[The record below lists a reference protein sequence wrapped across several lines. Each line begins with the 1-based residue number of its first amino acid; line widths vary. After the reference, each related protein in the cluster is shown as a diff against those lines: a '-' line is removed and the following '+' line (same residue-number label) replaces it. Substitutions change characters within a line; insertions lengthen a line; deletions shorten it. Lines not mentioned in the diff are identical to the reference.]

1 MHKGAHFQPSE
12 PPLIVAESSLLY
24 GRLKSLATQQRMV
37 FFAGLPGT
45 GKSLLIHQL
54 AHLAAAVE
62 RQVHLL
68 QWDVA
73 RPVFEAHPA
82 ARAYPMQN
90 GVTHGVIRKAIGLW
104 VRQAVNGWHRDH
116 PDFHHL
122 LIGETPFIGNRF
134 IELAQITG
142 DEAEIQLA
150 SASCMFVIPVPSP
163 QVRRFIE
170 AERVRRSDNPVH
182 VREVEDAP
190 PQVLHQLWLELT
202 QTAVYLGIKGAPTQ
216 PDAGYE
222 PQIYQRVYEALLRNR
237 HTQVMPID
245 TILPSPQLSVYD
257 FSIPHT
263 ELVPIPREVEESIY
277 TIDNRYSDAATLRR
291 DLLQWYLV

>member
-1 MHKGAHFQPSE
+1 
-12 PPLIVAESSLLY
+12 
-24 GRLKSLATQQRMV
+24 MV

-54 AHLAAAVE
+54 AHLAAAAE

-68 QWDVA
+68 QWDVV

-82 ARAYPMQN
+82 AHPYPVQN

-104 VRQAVNGWHRDH
+104 VRQEVNRWHRDH
-116 PDFHHL
+116 PGFDHL

-134 IELAQITG
+134 IELAQLS
-142 DEAEIQLA
+142 DDDAEMLLD
-150 SASCMFVIPVPSP
+150 SATCKFVIPVPYP

-170 AERVRRSDNPVH
+170 AERVRRSDNPTH
-182 VREVEDAP
+182 AREVEDAP

-202 QTAVYLGIKGAPTQ
+202 QTATFLGIADALTQ
-216 PDAGYE
+216 TDAAYD
-222 PQIYQRVYEALLRNR
+222 PLLYQRVYEALLRHR
-237 HTQVMPID
+237 HTLVMPID
-245 TILPSPQLSVYD
+245 TILPSLQLSVYD

-263 ELVPIPREVEESIY
+263 ELAPIPWEVEKSIH
-277 TIDNRYSDAATLRR
+277 TIENRYSDAATLHR
-291 DLLQWYLV
+291 DLQQWYLV